1 MLEDKPTSGSTDRSE
16 VWSLFLTLCLF
27 LLLGEAFLGQPTAVL
42 KKKNDSIN
50 A

>member
-1 MLEDKPTSGSTDRSE
+1 MLEDKPTSGSTDRTE

-27 LLLGEAFLGQPTAVL
+27 LLLGEAFLGQPATVRENKAT
-42 KKKNDSIN
+42 SIN